1 MSPHTGLALA
11 RTSTLVSQTGL
22 LDDTYT
28 TGRLAK
34 KTKGVKLRS
43 LSPLINQYI
52 WDEYFSLC
60 PFLTVS
66 RFSFNPIVES
76 TGSSGCKMQYTSPRF
91 LFCIFL
97 DFINYEYLDFGL
109 NVHLFDHF
117 CSRES
122 LKDLEISDQLNLQN
136 YATRLDEHWPSDEI
150 NRVCIFSSLYNI
162 PIEDLR

>member
-60 PFLTVS
+60 PFLSVI

-76 TGSSGCKMQYTSPRF
+76 TGSSGCKMQYVEPRF
-91 LFCIFL
+91 LFCVFL
-97 DFINYEYLDFGL
+97 DFINYDYFGL
-109 NVHLFDHF
+109 NVHLLDHF

-122 LKDLEISDQLNLQN
+122 LKDLEISDQLNL
-136 YATRLDEHWPSDEI
+136 
-150 NRVCIFSSLYNI
+150 
-162 PIEDLR
+162 